1 LGGLWHE
8 IFLKSPKAPANH
20 NQPRTGF
27 IVNQVE
33 ELERAILSRAKRLAD
48 EYRERAQHSRDNIL
62 REAAERL
69 RLREQREE
77 SIARSLGDRTYRQQ
91 VQASELKMQSH
102 LDRVRW
108 NLVTD
113 VEGRLRERMQIFMA
127 DDNAY
132 GVSLKTL
139 LAQAAVE
146 IEAEDLVA
154 ELNARDRQ
162 RLEPEWDSIVAEAAP
177 GKTVRLAEEPIEC
190 VGGIRVR
197 SSDNRIRVDNTF
209 EGRLERLRS
218 RIQQVI
224 LERLLPGGLE
234 TGSVFSG

>member
-1 LGGLWHE
+1 
-8 IFLKSPKAPANH
+8 
-20 NQPRTGF
+20 
-27 IVNQVE
+27 VNQVQ
-33 ELERAILSRAKRLAD
+33 ELEQAILARAERLAS
-48 EYRERAQHSRDNIL
+48 EYRERAQRSRDTIL

-77 SIARSLGDRTYRQQ
+77 SIAKSLGERTYRQQ

-113 VEGRLRERMQIFMA
+113 VENRLRERMQAFMA
-127 DDNAY
+127 DEARY
-132 GVSLKTL
+132 TASLKAH
-139 LAQAAVE
+139 LAQAAAE
-146 IEAEDLVA
+146 IEAGELVA
-154 ELNARDRQ
+154 ELNAHDRR
-162 RLEPEWDSIVAEAAP
+162 RLEPHWDAIAAETAP
-177 GKTVRLAEEPIEC
+177 DKTIHLAQEAIACLGGVR
-190 VGGIRVR
+190 VT
-197 SSDNRIRVDNTF
+197 SKDNRIRVDNTF

-234 TGSVFSG
+234 TGNVFNG